1 VAAAAGFVPQ
11 ASSLKPQASSLT
23 PMKLVVGLGN
33 PGRKYEGTRHNVGFA
48 VAREIARRHGV
59 GPSKTSFQAE
69 VIEAA
74 LLVKDAADKSASGAE
89 KQKVLLLLPQT
100 FMNLSGNSVGAAR
113 DFYKLSN
120 EELLIVCDD
129 FNLPLA
135 KLRFRSAGSAGGQK
149 GLADV
154 IRRLGTDE
162 VPRLRIGVGPV
173 PDHWDPVDFVLG
185 KFAAA
190 ESTEIA
196 ITIQR
201 AADAVVDWVSEGLPA
216 CMNRY
221 N

>member
-1 VAAAAGFVPQ
+1 
-11 ASSLKPQASSLT
+11 
-23 PMKLVVGLGN
+23 MVVGLGN
-33 PGRKYEGTRHNVGFA
+33 PGRKYEGTRHNIGFA
-48 VAREIARRHGV
+48 VVREVARRHAV
-59 GPSKTSFQAE
+59 GQPKTSFQAE
-69 VIEAA
+69 VIEVA
-74 LLVKDAADKSASGAE
+74 LPTKDAGATE

-113 DFYKLSN
+113 DFYKLTN
-120 EELLIVCDD
+120 EDVLIVCDD

-135 KLRFRSAGSAGGQK
+135 KLRFRAAGSAGGQK

-154 IRRLGTDE
+154 IRRLGTDQ

-185 KFAAA
+185 KFTAA

-196 ITIQR
+196 LTIQH
-201 AADAVVDWVSEGLPA
+201 AADAVVDWSSEGLAA

>member
-1 VAAAAGFVPQ
+1 
-11 ASSLKPQASSLT
+11 
-23 PMKLVVGLGN
+23 MKLVVGLGN
-33 PGRKYEGTRHNVGFA
+33 PGRKYEGTRHNIGFA
-48 VAREIARRHGV
+48 VVREVARRHAAGQ
-59 GPSKTSFQAE
+59 PKTSFQAE

-74 LLVKDAADKSASGAE
+74 LPTKDTVAKGPGGTE
-89 KQKVLLLLPQT
+89 KEKVLLLLPQT

-113 DFYKLSN
+113 DFYKLTN
-120 EELLIVCDD
+120 EDVLIVCDD

-135 KLRFRSAGSAGGQK
+135 KLRLRAAGSAGGQK

-185 KFAAA
+185 KFTAA

-196 ITIQR
+196 LTIQR
-201 AADAVVDWVSEGLPA
+201 AADAVVDWANEGLAA

>member
-1 VAAAAGFVPQ
+1 
-11 ASSLKPQASSLT
+11 
-23 PMKLVVGLGN
+23 MKLVVGLGN

-48 VAREIARRHGV
+48 VVREVARRHAAGK
-59 GPSKTSFQAE
+59 PKTSFQAE

-74 LLVKDAADKSASGAE
+74 VPIKDASGKNPSGAE

-113 DFYKLSN
+113 DFYKLTN

-135 KLRFRSAGSAGGQK
+135 KLRFRAAGSAGGQK

-154 IRRLGTDE
+154 IRRLGTDQ

-173 PDHWDPVDFVLG
+173 PDHWEAIDFVLG
-185 KFAAA
+185 KFTSA
-190 ESTEIA
+190 ESSEIDL
-196 ITIQR
+196 TIQR
-201 AADAVVDWVSEGLPA
+201 AADAVEAWACEGLAA
-216 CMNRY
+216 CMNHY

>member
-1 VAAAAGFVPQ
+1 
-11 ASSLKPQASSLT
+11 
-23 PMKLVVGLGN
+23 MKLVVGLGN
-33 PGRKYEGTRHNVGFA
+33 PGRKYEGTRHNIGFA
-48 VAREIARRHGV
+48 VVREVARRHAAGQ
-59 GPSKTSFQAE
+59 PKTSFQAE

-74 LLVKDAADKSASGAE
+74 LPTKSAGATE
-89 KQKVLLLLPQT
+89 KEKVLLLLPQT

-113 DFYKLSN
+113 DFYKLTN
-120 EELLIVCDD
+120 EDVLIVCDD

-135 KLRFRSAGSAGGQK
+135 KLRLRAAGSAGGQK

-185 KFAAA
+185 KFTAA

-196 ITIQR
+196 LTIQR
-201 AADAVVDWVSEGLPA
+201 AADAVVDWANEGLAA

>member
-1 VAAAAGFVPQ
+1 
-11 ASSLKPQASSLT
+11 
-23 PMKLVVGLGN
+23 MKLVVGLGN
-33 PGRKYEGTRHNVGFA
+33 PGRKYEGTRHNIGFA
-48 VAREIARRHGV
+48 VVREVARRHAAGQ
-59 GPSKTSFQAE
+59 PKTSFQAE
-69 VIEAA
+69 VMEAA
-74 LLVKDAADKSASGAE
+74 LPAVAVPGAAPPGKDASGKSPGGAE

-100 FMNLSGNSVGAAR
+100 FMNLSGSSVGAAR
-113 DFYKLSN
+113 DFYKLAN
-120 EELLIVCDD
+120 EDVLIVCDD

-135 KLRFRSAGSAGGQK
+135 KLRFRAAGSAGGQK

-185 KFAAA
+185 KFTAA

-196 ITIQR
+196 LTIQR
-201 AADAVVDWVSEGLPA
+201 AADAVVDWAGIGLPA

>member
-1 VAAAAGFVPQ
+1 
-11 ASSLKPQASSLT
+11 
-23 PMKLVVGLGN
+23 MKMVVGLGN
-33 PGRKYEGTRHNVGFA
+33 PGRKYEGTRHNIGFA
-48 VAREIARRHGV
+48 VVREVARRHAV
-59 GPSKTSFQAE
+59 GQLKTSFQAE

-74 LLVKDAADKSASGAE
+74 LPTKNVGATE
-89 KQKVLLLLPQT
+89 KEKVLLLLPQT

-113 DFYKLSN
+113 DFYKLTN
-120 EELLIVCDD
+120 EDVLIVCDD

-135 KLRFRSAGSAGGQK
+135 KLRFRAAGSAGGQK

-154 IRRLGTDE
+154 IRRLGTDQ

-173 PDHWDPVDFVLG
+173 PDNWDPVDFVLG
-185 KFAAA
+185 KFTAA

-196 ITIQR
+196 LTIQR
-201 AADAVVDWVSEGLPA
+201 AADAVVDWANEGLAA